1 MGSLMQNRQRNHGQ
15 FIKKMYN
22 CIINLSTDFL
32 PSFMPSFL
40 GQFSVIA
47 FKVIFPADETVR
59 KEAFFYPADGSA
71 NWYPLSGGQIGNI
84 FLF

>member
-1 MGSLMQNRQRNHGQ
+1 MQNRQRNHGQ

-22 CIINLSTDFL
+22 CIINLPTDFL
-32 PSFMPSFL
+32 PSFMLSFL

-47 FKVIFPADETVR
+47 FKVIIFPADETVR

-71 NWYPLSGGQIGNI
+71 NWYPPSGG
-84 FLF
+84 